1 MLVVVLSSKYA
12 KGTNK
17 AGKAYEG
24 FFVDFAF
31 PEEGRNG
38 YKNRDSFINVSALEG
53 VVPTPGM
60 VLDLQTNFGS
70 TFVNKATPII
80 DKDGANLAA
89 FLAPFQQE
97 LSKYGK

>member
-31 PEEGRNG
+31 PEDGRNG
-38 YKNRDSFINVSALEG
+38 FKNRDSFIDVRALEG

-70 TFVNKATPII
+70 TFVNKATPVV
-80 DKDGANLAA
+80 DGGTYLAT

-97 LSKYGK
+97 RSKNGK